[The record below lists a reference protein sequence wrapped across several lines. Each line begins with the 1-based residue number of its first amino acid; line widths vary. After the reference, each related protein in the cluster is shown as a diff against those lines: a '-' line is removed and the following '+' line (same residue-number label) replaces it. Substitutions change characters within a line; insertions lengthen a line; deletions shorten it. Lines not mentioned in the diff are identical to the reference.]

1 MQNKKTIWVFS
12 KLENGLETII
22 TFENNSDAQE
32 FLKTH
37 KDWNLTT
44 KEEIFEENFSLSSE
58 QSLKIARIFWTK
70 FVEITTERLKEISL
84 KVRIEIYNQFEK
96 LRNFVNWG
104 DLEAIENF
112 IVNIEINEYFT
123 QECKNKLIEIFQ
135 NIKNQ

>member
-12 KLENGLETII
+12 KLENGLENII

>member
-1 MQNKKTIWVFS
+1 MQNKKTIWIFS

>member
-123 QECKNKLIEIFQ
+123 QECKNKIIEIFQ